1 MELVLTRQLGTQVAV
16 ACNGQP
22 SHTFDLHTLAPNDR
36 KEPPQPLEGPV
47 AYGKAV
53 YAALFA
59 AGTVSRREL
68 ESAPKR
74 ILLVST
80 DNELDA
86 VPWEYAYG
94 FYGPENTGD
103 FLVKECHLVRGL
115 RAEQRISPP
124 ELKNSPHIVA
134 VPSNPLNKKVEP
146 LNIDGEWIRLKVII
160 QELPYAVTLERTHL
174 LYGNGCFLSVPPSL

>member
-1 MELVLTRQLGTQVAV
+1 MELVLTRQAGTQVAV
-16 ACNGQP
+16 VCDSQP
-22 SHTFDLHTLAPNDR
+22 SHTFDLRTLIPNDR

-53 YAALFA
+53 YTALFA
-59 AGTVSRREL
+59 AGTASRREL

-94 FYGPENTGD
+94 AYGLPAGSD
-103 FLVKECHLVRGL
+103 GFLVLECHFVRGL
-115 RAEQRISPP
+115 PT
-124 ELKNSPHIVA
+124 
-134 VPSNPLNKKVEP
+134 
-146 LNIDGEWIRLKVII
+146 G
-160 QELPYAVTLERTHL
+160 
-174 LYGNGCFLSVPPSL
+174 

>member
-16 ACNGQP
+16 ACNGQL
-22 SHTFDLHTLAPNDR
+22 SHTFDLRRLIPNDR

-53 YAALFA
+53 YTALFA
-59 AGTVSRREL
+59 AGTASRREL

-94 FYGPENTGD
+94 AYGLPAGSD
-103 FLVKECHLVRGL
+103 GFL
-115 RAEQRISPP
+115 
-124 ELKNSPHIVA
+124 
-134 VPSNPLNKKVEP
+134 
-146 LNIDGEWIRLKVII
+146 
-160 QELPYAVTLERTHL
+160 
-174 LYGNGCFLSVPPSL
+174 

>member
-1 MELVLTRQLGTQVAV
+1 MELVLTRKAGTQVAV
-16 ACNGQP
+16 TCDGQT
-22 SHTFDLHTLAPNDR
+22 SHTFDLRTLIPNDR

-47 AYGKAV
+47 TYGKAV

-86 VPWEYAYG
+86 VPWE
-94 FYGPENTGD
+94 
-103 FLVKECHLVRGL
+103 
-115 RAEQRISPP
+115 
-124 ELKNSPHIVA
+124 
-134 VPSNPLNKKVEP
+134 
-146 LNIDGEWIRLKVII
+146 
-160 QELPYAVTLERTHL
+160 
-174 LYGNGCFLSVPPSL
+174 